1 MKALI
6 IQNKSKIDF
15 IPFAKQFKKK
25 GIEVSV
31 VLIQDGVYLSQ
42 GNNGYSK
49 QMQQI
54 INQGIKINILA
65 EDAKKRGLSKYIL
78 PNTEI
83 IDYDQLVDSLFED
96 NLKVINF

>member
-1 MKALI
+1 MKALL

-15 IPFAKQFKKK
+15 IPFAEKFNQQ

-49 QMQQI
+49 QIKQI
-54 INQGIKINILA
+54 MNQGIKINILA

-78 PNTEI
+78 PNTNI
-83 IDYDQLVDSLFED
+83 IDYNQLVDTLFED
-96 NLKVINF
+96 DLKVINF